1 MSTLWCVP
9 LFADEPI
16 IDIPPLS
23 EGVEANL
30 TCSTP
35 FPCPETPPKI
45 TWWIQ
50 TRGENITNL
59 EYDNI
64 TLNTS
69 RRLYIST
76 LPLTPTSKMHNAT
89 VGCDVSY
96 GNKTI
101 RTSGTLQVTCEYK
114 YYTYLTKLLE
124 KACFFDNLKKK
135 NLKFRLDY

>member
-1 MSTLWCVP
+1 MSTLCCVP

-16 IDIPPLS
+16 IYIPLLS

-30 TCSTP
+30 TCSAP
-35 FPCPETPPKI
+35 SPCPETPPKI

-50 TRGENITNL
+50 QRGEEITNL
-59 EYDNI
+59 EYDKI

-69 RRLYIST
+69 KSLYIST

-96 GNKTI
+96 VN
-101 RTSGTLQVTCEYK
+101 V
-114 YYTYLTKLLE
+114 
-124 KACFFDNLKKK
+124 AF
-135 NLKFRLDY
+135 